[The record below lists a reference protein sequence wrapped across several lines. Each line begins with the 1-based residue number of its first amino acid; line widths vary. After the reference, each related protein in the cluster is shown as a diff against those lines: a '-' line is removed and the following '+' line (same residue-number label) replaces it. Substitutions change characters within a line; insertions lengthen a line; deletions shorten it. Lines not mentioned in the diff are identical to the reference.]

1 MSDAGGQRYRGRGSL
16 FVHSEPAGG
25 TPARSWPA
33 INNSQPGQA
42 IYHSF
47 LGSGTSLIAPEMSGR
62 VCYGLELNPLYVN
75 VIARGWQVFTGRAA
89 MHQAC
94 GQSFDERAD
103 RQDHDQSGAARG
115 AKTIRRD

>member
-1 MSDAGGQRYRGRGSL
+1 MSDAGGQRYSGRGSL

-42 IYHSF
+42 IYHPF

-75 VIARGWQVFTGRAA
+75 VIAGLHRARGNASSLR
-89 MHQAC
+89 
-94 GQSFDERAD
+94 QSFDERAD
-103 RQDHDQSGAARG
+103 RQDHDQSGAAHG